1 LTNADKLEEMLV
13 KNKGVLFTKDAV
25 SSGIPNV
32 CLTEFVRQGKLERIE
47 YGAYATPDSLEDTMY
62 ILQQR
67 RSKIVYSHD
76 TALFLHDLSDRDPL
90 TYSVTVP
97 TGYNTKNLCGK
108 GLTVFSIKKDLYEL
122 GTTVAQTA
130 FGRNVRTYS
139 MERTICDVIRSRSKM
154 DIAIVTDALKRY
166 VRRKHKNIP
175 LLMQYAEIFHVDKP
189 IRQYLEV
196 LL

>member
-1 LTNADKLEEMLV
+1 LTNAEKLEAMLV

-47 YGAYATPDSLEDTMY
+47 YGAYVTPDSLADTMY

-67 RSKIVYSHD
+67 RGKIIYSHD
-76 TALFLHDLSDRDPL
+76 TALFLHDLTDRDPL
-90 TYSVTVP
+90 SYCVTVP
-97 TGYNTKNLCGK
+97 TGYNTKKLCGD
-108 GLTVFSIKKDLYEL
+108 GLLVFSIKKELYEL
-122 GTTVAQTA
+122 GVTIAQTP
-130 FGRNVRTYS
+130 FGRSIRTYS
-139 MERTICDVIRSRSKM
+139 MERTICDLIRSRSKM
-154 DIAIVTDALKRY
+154 DIAILTDALKRY
-166 VRRKHKNIP
+166 VRRKNKNIP

-189 IRQYLEV
+189 IRGYLEV